1 MQNEAVTKT
10 YIQNGIKYPYG
21 SHSTIKRM
29 IGKGKTVL
37 DVGCAAGQLG
47 EICDGNTF
55 YGVDGNEEAVKDA
68 SKVYKEVKL
77 LDLNTI
83 PTKNLFDT
91 KFDFIVFADV
101 LEHLLYPEK
110 ILEHFKNYLKEDGVI
125 IVSLPNV
132 ALWRV
137 RLNLLFG
144 KFDYTDYG
152 VMDRTHLHLYTF
164 KTAKELL
171 ESAGLKVIEQRG
183 ATYSFGNWI
192 NHTTKATQELLSVH
206 VITQAKK

>member
-21 SHSTIKRM
+21 SHSTIERI
-29 IGKGKTVL
+29 IGQGKTVL

-47 EICDGNTF
+47 EICEGNIF
-55 YGVDGNEEAVKDA
+55 YGVDGNEEAVKEA
-68 SKVYKEVKL
+68 SKIYKEVML

-83 PTKNLFDT
+83 PSKELFET

-110 ILEHFKNYLKEDGVI
+110 ILEHFKTYLKDDGVI

-171 ESAGLKVIEQRG
+171 ENAGLKVIEQRG

-192 NHTTKATQELLSVH
+192 NHTTKVTQELLSVH

>member
-10 YIQNGIKYPYG
+10 YIQNGIKYPFG
-21 SHSTIKRM
+21 SHSTIKRI
-29 IGKGKTVL
+29 IGQGKTVL

-47 EICDGNTF
+47 EICEGNIF
-55 YGVDGNEEAVKDA
+55 YGVDGNEEAVKEA
-68 SKVYKEVKL
+68 SKIYKETKL
-77 LDLNTI
+77 SDLNTI
-83 PTKNLFDT
+83 PSKDLFET

-110 ILEHFKNYLKEDGVI
+110 ILEHFKTYLKDDGVI

-171 ESAGLKVIEQRG
+171 ENAGLKVIEQRG

-192 NHTTKATQELLSVH
+192 NHTTKVTQELLSVH